1 VERRARRR
9 RLEPGGARRHAAAA
23 HAVRRHGSRG
33 DGADGALVYYALG
46 DGEQGRKNV
55 HDYYSFSGDF
65 AGLMASAVC
74 DTPQKAREAVASF
87 EGISADDLI
96 VNTGTDDID
105 DIKRLADIVL

>member
-1 VERRARRR
+1 MLPATPGAG
-9 RLEPGGARRHAAAA
+9 PGGTARP
-23 HAVRRHGSRG
+23 GSSHWF
-33 DGADGALVYYALG
+33 YYALG

-74 DTPQKAREAVASF
+74 DTPQKVREAVASF
-87 EGISADDLI
+87 EGIGADDLI
-96 VNTGTDDID
+96 FNTGTDDID

>member
-1 VERRARRR
+1 
-9 RLEPGGARRHAAAA
+9 
-23 HAVRRHGSRG
+23 
-33 DGADGALVYYALG
+33 
-46 DGEQGRKNV
+46 V